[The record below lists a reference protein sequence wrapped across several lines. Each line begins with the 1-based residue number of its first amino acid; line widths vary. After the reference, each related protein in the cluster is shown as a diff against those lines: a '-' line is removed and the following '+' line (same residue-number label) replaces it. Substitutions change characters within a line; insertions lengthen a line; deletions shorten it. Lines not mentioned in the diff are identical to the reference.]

1 MKFMKLQNLYL
12 LNAALALIFSLGL
25 LFMTP
30 TMLTLFGFN
39 DTAGTRLLAQF
50 IGVELAVG
58 GMVTLLARDVADPKT
73 RSAINYSNLIACVL
87 GFVIALNGTLT
98 GVMNALGYLPV
109 VIYAVLALGFGYFQF
124 FRQAG

>member
-12 LNAALALIFSLGL
+12 LNAGLALIFALGA

-30 TMLTLFGFN
+30 TMLSLFGFDN
-39 DTAGTRLLAQF
+39 TADTRLLAQL
-50 IGVELAVG
+50 IGVELAAG
-58 GMVTLLARDVADPKT
+58 GMVTLLVRDTADPKT
-73 RSAINYSNLIACVL
+73 RSAVNYANLIACIL

-98 GVMNALGYLPV
+98 GAMNALGYLPAV
-109 VIYAVLALGFGYFQF
+109 LYAVLALGFGYFQF